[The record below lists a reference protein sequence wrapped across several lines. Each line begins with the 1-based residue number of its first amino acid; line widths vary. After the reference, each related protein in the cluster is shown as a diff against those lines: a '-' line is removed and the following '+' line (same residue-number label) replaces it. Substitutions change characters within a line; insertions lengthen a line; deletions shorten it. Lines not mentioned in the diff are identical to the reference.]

1 MISFFFLVNFLNNRY
16 HRISK
21 LHLFFQPISILRQLS
36 ISDIKVYKSNCHSKT
51 YNPFNTPSCK
61 YRVGIQY
68 QISLLMPLLN
78 DGDTPAVPS
87 TIKLLFSAATQV
99 LPFFIFLESKYF
111 NDVWVF
117 DTSTLQ
123 WKEVFPSG

>member
-1 MISFFFLVNFLNNRY
+1 MISFFFLVNFSYNGH

-21 LHLFFQPISILRQLS
+21 LYLFFQLISILWLS
-36 ISDIKVYKSNCHSKT
+36 IISDIKVYKSNCHSKT

-61 YRVGIQY
+61 YLVGIQY

-78 DGDTPAVPS
+78 DGGTPAVPS

-99 LPFFIFLESKYF
+99 LTFFIFLESKYF

-117 DTSTLQ
+117 ETSTLQ